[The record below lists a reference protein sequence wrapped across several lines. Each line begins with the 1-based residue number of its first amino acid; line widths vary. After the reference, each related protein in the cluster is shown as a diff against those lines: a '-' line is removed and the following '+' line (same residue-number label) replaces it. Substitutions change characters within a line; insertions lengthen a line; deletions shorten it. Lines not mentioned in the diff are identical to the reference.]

1 MPNKLLLL
9 YFLSVFSLSLFSQT
23 ESKCAISDLIKQ
35 KELNDPEF
43 VERRKE
49 TSKRLASFATSK
61 TNNSQVYI
69 IPVVFHILHLGG
81 NENISNDQVYDA
93 MRHMN
98 EDFRKRNEDT
108 SVIVPE
114 FKPIAADCE
123 IEFRLATRD
132 PDGNC
137 TNGIIRHYT
146 PSTNFDASYAY
157 TGVGPGLWDPQKYM
171 NIYVCRTLD
180 FPGAAAYTY
189 LPGWLGAGSPY
200 DAIVS
205 MHTYV
210 GGIGTAS
217 QVAIHV
223 LSHEVGHWLGL
234 SHVWGD
240 SNDPGVSC
248 GDDGV
253 FDTPI
258 TKGWQTCN
266 LNGRVCDPNI
276 LENVQNFMEYS
287 YCDNMFTEGQ
297 KLLMRDVIATGANAG
312 RDILVSNQNLIET
325 GVVNPLVCA
334 PIADFKTVSNEL
346 NYCTG
351 QTIQF
356 KDDTRNSYITGWQW
370 SFPGGT
376 PSTSTDSM
384 PIVVYSNPGV
394 YPVSY
399 TATNSAGSSVMSKD
413 NYIDVV
419 TNQAQIDNF
428 YSEDFESLSFPNSFW
443 RIENYT
449 NDTISW
455 KQANGVGF
463 SGNKCMM
470 INNYNNNDSIK
481 TEVLYSPSFNLNAIN
496 NLSSSTDP
504 LRLTFKLAYQ
514 GRSNLANEKLQV
526 FSSNNCGQTWS
537 LRYSKAMSTL
547 TTVGNY
553 SSSPFTPSSLSDW
566 RTEQISISSLL
577 NTQHMLFKFQFT
589 SDANGLS
596 NNIYI
601 DDINLSRLPVVGIE
615 ENNFTQQI
623 NVFPNPVNQ
632 NNFTLDF
639 VSEYSSELKIK
650 LIDIQSKE
658 ILNIEEKL
666 NIGENKINVN
676 LPENC
681 ASGIYFLSITS
692 KDFTH
697 FRKII
702 VQQKNR

>member
-1 MPNKLLLL
+1 MPNKLLSLFFLL
-9 YFLSVFSLSLFSQT
+9 VFSLALFSQT
-23 ESKCAISDLIKQ
+23 ESKCAISDLIKT
-35 KELNDPEF
+35 KEQNDLEF
-43 VERRKE
+43 AVRRKE
-49 TSKRLASFATSK
+49 TAKRLANFATTK
-61 TNNSQVYI
+61 NNNSQVYT

-81 NENISNDQVYDA
+81 SENISNDQVYDA
-93 MRHMN
+93 MKHMN

-108 SVIVPE
+108 SAIVPE
-114 FKPIAADCE
+114 FKSIAADCE
-123 IEFRLATRD
+123 IEFKLATRD
-132 PDGNC
+132 PYGNC

-157 TGVGPGLWDPQKYM
+157 TGIGPGLWDPQKYM

-180 FPGAAAYTY
+180 YPGAAAYTY
-189 LPGWLGAGSPY
+189 IPGWLGAGSPY

-205 MHTYV
+205 LHTYV
-210 GGIGTAS
+210 GGIGTAT

-240 SNDPGVSC
+240 SNDPGVVC

-258 TKGWQTCN
+258 TKGWQNCI
-266 LNGRVCDPNI
+266 LSGRVCDPNI

-297 KLLMRDVIATGANAG
+297 KQRMRDVIATGANAG

-346 NYCTG
+346 NYCAG

-356 KDDTRNSYITGWQW
+356 KDDTRNSYVTGWQW

-384 PIVVYSNPGV
+384 PIVVYTNPGI

-399 TATNSAGSSVMSKD
+399 TATNVSGSSTLNKD
-413 NYIDVV
+413 NYIEIVS
-419 TNQAQIDNF
+419 NQAQIQNF
-428 YSEDFESLSFPNSFW
+428 YTEDFESISFPNAFW
-443 RIENYT
+443 RVENYT

-455 KQANGVGF
+455 KQINGIGF

-470 INNYNNNDSIK
+470 INNYNNDSIK
-481 TEVLYSPSFNLNAIN
+481 TEVLYTPSFNLNAVN
-496 NLSSSTDP
+496 NLSSSSDP

-514 GRSNLANEKLQV
+514 GRSNLVNEKLQV

-537 LRYSKAMSTL
+537 LRYSKAMNNL
-547 TTVGNY
+547 TTTGNY
-553 SSSPFTPSSLSDW
+553 SFTPFIPASLSDW

-577 NTQHMLFKFQFT
+577 NAQHMLFKFQFT
-589 SDANGLS
+589 SDINGLT

-601 DDINLSRLPVVGIE
+601 DDINLSRLPVGLKSNE
-615 ENNFTQQI
+615 EDILDF
-623 NVFPNPVNQ
+623 NVFPNPTNG
-632 NNFTLDF
+632 NELTINFN
-639 VSEYSSELKIK
+639 SYSKEKIHLQITDLHGK
-650 LIDIQSKE
+650 LIWENTLKTYHG
-658 ILNIEEKL
+658 LNQFTIDQ
-666 NIGENKINVN
+666 IN
-676 LPENC
+676 LFD
-681 ASGIYFLSITS
+681 SGIYFLKVTTTNSNFI
-692 KDFTH
+692 K
-697 FRKII
+697 KLVI
-702 VQQKNR
+702 NR

>member
-1 MPNKLLLL
+1 MRKNIFV
-9 YFLSVFSLSLFSQT
+9 FLFLFALGFNVIAQQ
-23 ESKCAISDLIKQ
+23 ESKCAISDLIKKQ
-35 KELNDPEF
+35 ELNDPAF
-43 VERRKE
+43 TQRRKE
-49 TSKRLASFATSK
+49 TANRLANFSTK
-61 TNNSQVYI
+61 KNTNSQIYT

-108 SVIVPE
+108 AVIVPE
-114 FKPIAADCE
+114 FKTIAADCE
-123 IEFRLATRD
+123 IEFRLATID

-189 LPGWLGAGSPY
+189 IPGWLGAGSPY

-205 MHTYV
+205 LHTYV

-240 SNDPGVSC
+240 SNDPGVAC

-253 FDTPI
+253 GDTPI

-266 LNGRVCDPNI
+266 LNGRICDPAI

-297 KLLMRDVIATGANAG
+297 KQLMRDVISTGANAG
-312 RDILVSNQNLIET
+312 RDILVSAQNLAET
-325 GVVNPLVCA
+325 GVTNIQVCA
-334 PIADFKTVSNEL
+334 PIADFKTVNSENSF
-346 NYCTG
+346 CTN
-351 QTIQF
+351 QQVQF
-356 KDDTRNSYITGWQW
+356 KDNTPNAPISSWQW

-376 PSTSTDSM
+376 PSTSTDSI
-384 PIVVYSNPGV
+384 PSITYATPGV

-399 TATNSAGSSVMSKD
+399 TATNSAGSSSISKND
-413 NYIDVV
+413 YIDVFAS
-419 TNQAQIDNF
+419 QAQIQTF
-428 YSEDFESLSFPNSFW
+428 YSEDFENFAFPTSDW
-443 RIENYT
+443 RATLES
-449 NDTISW
+449 NDTINW
-455 KQANGVGF
+455 KIFNGAGF
-463 SGNKCMM
+463 SGNKCLM
-470 INNYNNNDSIK
+470 IDNYNNASSK
-481 TEVLYSPSFNLNAIN
+481 TEILYSPSFNINAIN
-496 NLSSSTDP
+496 NSVSSTDP
-504 LRLTFKLAYQ
+504 LRFTFKLAYQ
-514 GRSNLANEKLQV
+514 GRNNMANERLQV

-537 LRYSKAMSTL
+537 LRYSKAMNNL

-553 SSSPFTPSSLSDW
+553 STLPFIPDSLSDW
-566 RTEQISISSLL
+566 RTEQVSISSLL
-577 NTQHMLFKFQFT
+577 NAQHILLKFQFT
-589 SDANGLS
+589 SDASGLT

-601 DDINLSRLPVVGIE
+601 DDINLSRAPVGFE
-615 ENNFTQQI
+615 ENNFMSKI

-632 NNFTLDF
+632 NNFIIDF
-639 VSEYSSELKIK
+639 YAEHTAELKIK
-650 LIDIQSKE
+650 LVDIQSKE
-658 ILNIEEKL
+658 ILNIKEK
-666 NIGENKINVN
+666 IKVGENKININ

-681 ASGIYFLSITS
+681 SSGLYFLSITS
-692 KDFTH
+692 KDFTSYS
-697 FRKII
+697 KII
-702 VQQKNR
+702 IQQK